1 MAGPPPGYG
10 APPPPGY
17 PGYPQA
23 TYAGQ
28 VRPLLPFFSFWAC
41 DPACDPTVLF
51 FFFAWTFD
59 SQPVSCS
66 PLLPIACPC
75 DPPPLQPPPQYGGVV
90 YNQAQVMPAQPQ
102 STVVVIQG
110 QGGGNGYCNT
120 CHNNTNFQ
128 MLQEPGPMT
137 FFCCVLWCFIA
148 GP

>member
-1 MAGPPPGYG
+1 MTHNQLLLPSPPHRLPLWPPP
-10 APPPPGY
+10 
-17 PGYPQA
+17 
-23 TYAGQ
+23 
-28 VRPLLPFFSFWAC
+28 L
-41 DPACDPTVLF
+41 
-51 FFFAWTFD
+51 
-59 SQPVSCS
+59 
-66 PLLPIACPC
+66 
-75 DPPPLQPPPQYGGVV
+75 LQPPPQYGGVV